1 MDGGG
6 GGGQEMNA
14 KTIILCRQK
23 TSLIELTTCLPSIA
37 HVFSMNLLLH
47 YKIVCSRYIMGG
59 LGVLSQEMLEK
70 KQLRKHIFGW
80 FQTIWYNK
88 GLIYLTAE

>member
-1 MDGGG
+1 
-6 GGGQEMNA
+6 MNA

-70 KQLRKHIFGW
+70 KSNLENTFLVGFRPSG
-80 FQTIWYNK
+80 TIK
-88 GLIYLTAE
+88 V

>member
-1 MDGGG
+1 
-6 GGGQEMNA
+6 MNA

-47 YKIVCSRYIMGG
+47 YKIVCSTYIHNGG
-59 LGVLSQEMLEK
+59 GGSGGSPPGNLK
-70 KQLRKHIFGW
+70 KKATRKHIFGW

-88 GLIYLTAE
+88 GLILNS